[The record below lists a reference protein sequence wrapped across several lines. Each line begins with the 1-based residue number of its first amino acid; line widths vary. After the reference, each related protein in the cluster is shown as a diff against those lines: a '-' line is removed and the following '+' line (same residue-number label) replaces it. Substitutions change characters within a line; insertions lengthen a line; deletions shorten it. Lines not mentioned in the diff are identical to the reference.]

1 MNFFDDLFIIL
12 GVFLTQL
19 GVRLAV
25 TFIDEVYWKPIVI
38 LNGRKFSVEF
48 IARTYEAM
56 DFVMGD
62 LMKTYEGGEL
72 RDAVRHRLEKLT
84 GTEWD
89 EETTQAWL
97 DNFQEDKMKE
107 RVEAVEKVK

>member
-1 MNFFDDLFIIL
+1 MSLFDDLFIIF

-48 IARTYEAM
+48 LARTYEAM

-62 LMKTYEGGEL
+62 LMQTYEGGEL
-72 RDAVRHRLEKLT
+72 RNAVRERLERLT

-89 EETTQAWL
+89 DSTTEAWL
-97 DNFQEDKMKE
+97 DNFDETKMKE
-107 RVEAVEKVK
+107 RIEAAEKVK